1 MVKRSNFAKNKPG
14 VRCTVQNSF
23 SGFKKLFHKAILP
36 TPCCRR
42 YEESIYEYKYLREFE
57 AKNAKASTHVLGIFA
72 NPINTENFKNLSRAR
87 QFL

>member
-1 MVKRSNFAKNKPG
+1 M
-14 VRCTVQNSF
+14 
-23 SGFKKLFHKAILP
+23 P